1 MSEPN
6 KRKYFYSAVTG
17 LPLKYKI
24 SENEND
30 NYVDDTY
37 QLIPEDDSHIKNPR
51 LYDDCDDLK
60 EKEVGFFILWNNF
73 RDNHELNEKSDKLD
87 TIEKFLYMFIN
98 ENIQIIKEKNLINEL
113 TLFLNYL
120 LDIGEI
126 SFTFFYLWTIK
137 INS

>member
-51 LYDDCDDLK
+51 LFDDCDDLK
-60 EKEVGFFILWNNF
+60 EKEVEFFILWNSF
-73 RDNHELNEKSDKLD
+73 KDRHALNEKVNIFD
-87 TIEKFLYMFIN
+87 TLEKFIYMFIN
-98 ENIQIIKEKNLINEL
+98 ENLKYIKEHCLINEL

-126 SFTFFYLWTIK
+126 SLTFFYLWTIK
-137 INS
+137 INK